1 MHDVLVAENI
11 VGIVVA
17 AEIHASE
24 KDVCKDD
31 VFLSLSQD
39 MAAKL
44 INRRHNVT
52 INVFDV
58 VLRNLSFGI
67 VKSGLKKGIVV
78 NDSHKRLGDTKRFR
92 R

>member
-1 MHDVLVAENI
+1 MSWSPRILLELSSQLKFMQAKRM
-11 VGIVVA
+11 VVRT
-17 AEIHASE
+17 IF
-24 KDVCKDD
+24 
-31 VFLSLSQD
+31 FLSLSQD